1 MSPRIAATARR
12 QRGVVLFISLIML
25 VALTM
30 AGLAVMRGVG
40 AGVLITRN
48 LVFKQGATVA
58 GDRGIEAARKWLI
71 DNKSGTTLDN
81 TNTSNGYY
89 SDWQSSFDPL
99 TFDWTANG
107 KSVGADASGNTVR
120 YVIHRLCEYANATV
134 DATSPSQ
141 KCVAKAGTT
150 TGGSGSS
157 KGDVFAGGGALSG
170 KITAYYRITV
180 RAEGPLNTIAFV
192 QAVLD

>member
-1 MSPRIAATARR
+1 MSPRIAVTARR

-40 AGVLITRN
+40 SGVLITRN

-120 YVIHRLCEYANATV
+120 YVIHRLCSNANNPV
-134 DATSPSQ
+134 DASGQS
-141 KCVAKAGTT
+141 CVAKSGVT